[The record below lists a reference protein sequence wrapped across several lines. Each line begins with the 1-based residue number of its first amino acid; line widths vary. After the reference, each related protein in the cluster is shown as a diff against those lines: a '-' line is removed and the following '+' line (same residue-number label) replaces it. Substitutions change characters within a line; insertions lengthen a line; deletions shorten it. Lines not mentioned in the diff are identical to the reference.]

1 MRKITTLCCL
11 LLLIPSCALRAR
23 AQDTA
28 KPPEAAKAPEPPGRY
43 YHLEFVIQELGTDGK
58 PTNSRT
64 YSTIVTTDRSD
75 RSESRSTIRTGSR
88 VPIITGALHGTTGDS
103 KLEFQ
108 YQYLDVGV
116 NIDTQ
121 DAREIGGQLA
131 VYLKAEISS
140 LAAPAPSS
148 SAITSANEL
157 ANDPVIR
164 QNSWQASVVIPIG
177 KPTVVFS
184 SDALE
189 SKGGMQLVVTATLL
203 H

>member
-1 MRKITTLCCL
+1 MRKINILCSL
-11 LLLIPSCALRAR
+11 LLLIPAFALSAR
-23 AQDTA
+23 AQETA
-28 KPPEAAKAPEPPGRY
+28 KPPETAKAPEPPGHY
-43 YHLEFVIQELGTDGK
+43 YRLEFVIQELGSDGK

-64 YSTIVTTDRSD
+64 YSTIVSTDRAEHS
-75 RSESRSTIRTGSR
+75 SAIRTGSR
-88 VPIITGALHGTTGDS
+88 IPIITGALHGTSGDG

-121 DAREIGGQLA
+121 NVHEVGSQLA

-140 LAAPAPSS
+140 LAAPASPAPATGS
-148 SAITSANEL
+148 EL

-164 QNSWQASVVIPIG
+164 QNSWFAPVVIPIG

-189 SKGGMQLVVTATLL
+189 NKGGMQLVVTVTPVK
-203 H
+203 

>member
-1 MRKITTLCCL
+1 MRKINILCSL
-11 LLLIPSCALRAR
+11 MLLIPAFSLSAR

-28 KPPEAAKAPEPPGRY
+28 KPPETAKAPEPPGHY
-43 YHLEFVIQELGTDGK
+43 YHLEFVIQELGSDGK

-64 YSTIVTTDRSD
+64 YSTIVSTDRNEHTSA
-75 RSESRSTIRTGSR
+75 IRTGSR
-88 VPIITGALHGTTGDS
+88 IPIITGALHGTSGDG

-121 DAREIGGQLA
+121 NVHEIGNQLA

-140 LAAPAPSS
+140 LAAPAS
-148 SAITSANEL
+148 SAPASGSEL

-164 QNSWQASVVIPIG
+164 QNSWFAPVVIPIG

-189 SKGGMQLVVTATLL
+189 SKGGMQLVVTVTQVK
-203 H
+203 

>member
-1 MRKITTLCCL
+1 MRKFTTLCCL
-11 LLLIPSCALRAR
+11 LLLIPAFALRAH
-23 AQDTA
+23 AQETA
-28 KPPEAAKAPEPPGRY
+28 KPAETAKDPEPSGHY

-64 YSTIVTTDRSD
+64 YSAIVSSD
-75 RSESRSTIRTGSR
+75 RGARSTNIRTGSR
-88 VPIITGALHGTTGDS
+88 IPIITGALHGTTGDG

-116 NIDTQ
+116 NIDIQ
-121 DAREIGGQLA
+121 NVREIGSQLA
-131 VYLKAEISS
+131 VFLKAEISS
-140 LAAPAPSS
+140 LAS
-148 SAITSANEL
+148 SAPPASAPVSAPDL
-157 ANDPVIR
+157 PNDPVIR
-164 QNSWQASVVIPIG
+164 QNLWQAPVVIPVG

-189 SKGGMQLVVTATLL
+189 SKGGMQVVITATML

>member
-1 MRKITTLCCL
+1 MRTTNILCSL
-11 LLLIPSCALRAR
+11 LLLTPAFALSAR

-28 KPPEAAKAPEPPGRY
+28 KPPETAKAPEPPGHY
-43 YHLEFVIQELGTDGK
+43 YHLEFVIQELGSDGK

-64 YSTIVTTDRSD
+64 YSTIVSTDRTEHTSA
-75 RSESRSTIRTGSR
+75 IRTGSR
-88 VPIITGALHGTTGDS
+88 IPIITGALHGTSGDG

-121 DAREIGGQLA
+121 NVHEIGNQLA

-140 LAAPAPSS
+140 LAAPASPAPATGS
-148 SAITSANEL
+148 EL

-164 QNSWQASVVIPIG
+164 QNSWFAPVVIPIG
-177 KPTVVFS
+177 KATVVFS

-189 SKGGMQLVVTATLL
+189 SKGGMQLVVTVTPVK
-203 H
+203 

>member
-1 MRKITTLCCL
+1 MRKINILCIL
-11 LLLIPSCALRAR
+11 LLLTPAFALSAR
-23 AQDTA
+23 AQDTT
-28 KPPEAAKAPEPPGRY
+28 KPPETAKAPEPPGHY
-43 YHLEFVIQELGTDGK
+43 YHLEFVIQELGSDGK

-64 YSTIVTTDRSD
+64 YSTIVSTDRTEHTSA
-75 RSESRSTIRTGSR
+75 IRTGSR
-88 VPIITGALHGTTGDS
+88 IPIITGALHGTSGDG

-121 DAREIGGQLA
+121 NVHEIGNQLA

-140 LAAPAPSS
+140 LAAPSSPAPATGS
-148 SAITSANEL
+148 EL

-164 QNSWQASVVIPIG
+164 QNSWFAPVVIPIG

-189 SKGGMQLVVTATLL
+189 SKGGMQLVVTVTPVK
-203 H
+203 

>member
-1 MRKITTLCCL
+1 MRTTNILCSL
-11 LLLIPSCALRAR
+11 LLLTPAFALSAR

-28 KPPEAAKAPEPPGRY
+28 KPPETAKAPEPPGHY
-43 YHLEFVIQELGTDGK
+43 YHLEFVIQELGSDGK

-64 YSTIVTTDRSD
+64 YSTIVSTDRTEHTSA
-75 RSESRSTIRTGSR
+75 IRTGSR
-88 VPIITGALHGTTGDS
+88 IPIITGALHGTSGDG

-121 DAREIGGQLA
+121 NVHEIGNQLA

-140 LAAPAPSS
+140 LAAPPSPAPATGS
-148 SAITSANEL
+148 EL

-164 QNSWQASVVIPIG
+164 QNSWFAPVVIPIG
-177 KPTVVFS
+177 KATVVFS

-189 SKGGMQLVVTATLL
+189 SKGGMQLVVTVTPVK
-203 H
+203 

>member
-1 MRKITTLCCL
+1 MRKIKILCSL
-11 LLLIPSCALRAR
+11 LLFIPAFALSTA

-28 KPPEAAKAPEPPGRY
+28 KPPETAKAPEPPGHY
-43 YHLEFVIQELGTDGK
+43 YHLEFVIQELGSDGK

-64 YSTIVTTDRSD
+64 YSTIVSTDRSEHT
-75 RSESRSTIRTGSR
+75 SAIRTGSR
-88 VPIITGALHGTTGDS
+88 IPIITGALHGTSGDG

-121 DAREIGGQLA
+121 NVHEIGNQLA

-140 LAAPAPSS
+140 LAAPA
-148 SAITSANEL
+148 SAAPATGSEL

-164 QNSWQASVVIPIG
+164 QNSWFAPVVIPIG

-189 SKGGMQLVVTATLL
+189 SKGGMQLVVTVTPVK
-203 H
+203 